1 MATTSRRRPSKAV
14 AEVTPSRGLVL
25 QSLQRGVS
33 ILEVL
38 ATSNV
43 SLSTREMAERTGLD
57 RTVTHRLLRTLE
69 VEELVIQEG
78 SKYSLGPRALVL
90 GNNFLRHNALRQAA
104 MPFLVDLLYRGFAN
118 QPWAL
123 SVVLRVGRQMTQVS
137 QIWSPTAPLDTI
149 LSVSDFPIDQTA
161 AGRCILAYL
170 DPEATVALIGPARVA
185 ELEARFE
192 EIRAAGGVDFVLPQE
207 RADAPIGLAALSAL
221 ILARSGSPVAGLT
234 LSGIEL
240 EPHLQRNSAVA
251 VRLLR
256 TAQEI
261 GRRLA

>member
-1 MATTSRRRPSKAV
+1 MATTSRRRPAQ
-14 AEVTPSRGLVL
+14 AAGEVTPARGLVL
-25 QSLQRGVS
+25 QSLQRGIAV
-33 ILEVL
+33 LEVL

-43 SLSTREMAERTGLD
+43 SLSTREMAEKTRLD

-69 VEELVIQEG
+69 EEELVVQEG

-104 MPFLVDLLYRGFAN
+104 MPFLVDLLYRGFAD

-123 SVVLRVGRQMTQVS
+123 SVVLRVGRQITQVS

-149 LSVSDFPIDQTA
+149 LSLSDFPIDQTA

-170 DPEATVALIGPARVA
+170 DPEAMVALIGPDRAA
-185 ELEARFE
+185 ELEPRFG
-192 EIRAAGGVDFVLPQE
+192 EIRAAHGVDFVQPQE
-207 RADAPIGLAALSAL
+207 RADAPMGLAALSAL
-221 ILARSGSPVAGLT
+221 IVTRSGSPVAGLT

-240 EPHLQRNSAVA
+240 ESHLQRDSAVA